1 MRVTD
6 NSVYAQMRQGLATRR
21 EHLER
26 AQSAAMSGRRVV
38 KPSDDPAAMAQ
49 ARSQSAQESRAVA
62 NERTVDVALS
72 ALMVADSALD
82 QVGETLDR
90 ARELALRAANAS
102 LNAEDRAGIG
112 NEISALRA
120 QVIGLANSQDGIRYV
135 FGGYKD
141 QATPFAG
148 DGSYNGDTEAQQVEV
163 SRGLRLPVGLTGD
176 RVFGSSGGQDVF
188 QALGDLSNALASND
202 LDGIHASLGT
212 LEQSGRQV
220 RLARVEIGGH
230 VDAAEIAR
238 TVAQRG
244 QDRAIAGR
252 SRLLDIDPLDAYTE
266 LARAQQAL
274 QAAVAVASQLPA
286 PGLASTAR
294 VG

>member
-1 MRVTD
+1 
-6 NSVYAQMRQGLATRR
+6 
-21 EHLER
+21 
-26 AQSAAMSGRRVV
+26 
-38 KPSDDPAAMAQ
+38 
-49 ARSQSAQESRAVA
+49 
-62 NERTVDVALS
+62 
-72 ALMVADSALD
+72 
-82 QVGETLDR
+82 
-90 ARELALRAANAS
+90 
-102 LNAEDRAGIG
+102 
-112 NEISALRA
+112 
-120 QVIGLANSQDGIRYV
+120 V

-141 QATPFAG
+141 QSSPFAA
-148 DGSYNGDTEAQQVEV
+148 DGSYNGDSEAQEVEV
-163 SRGLRLPVGLTGD
+163 SKGLRVPVGLTGD
-176 RVFGSSGGQDVF
+176 RVFGSAGGQDVF
-188 QALGDLSNALASND
+188 QALGDLSSALASND
-202 LDGIHASLGT
+202 MDGIHASLGQ

-244 QDRAIAGR
+244 QDRAIAAR